1 MLENELSQQLV
12 RLDKSGEKRRHHL
25 SGYPILAFL
34 QKRDSG
40 AVPQQERR
48 MNGDTVHLHAPRLVL
63 QCHMLQ
69 VNSAAEAIAAL
80 TSMT

>member
-12 RLDKSGEKRRHHL
+12 RLDKSGEKKTPPPFRV
-25 SGYPILAFL
+25 SYSCILAKEGFGCGTAA
-34 QKRDSG
+34 G
-40 AVPQQERR
+40 AR

>member
-1 MLENELSQQLV
+1 M
-12 RLDKSGEKRRHHL
+12 
-25 SGYPILAFL
+25 YPILAKELFG
-34 QKRDSG
+34 RGTAAG
-40 AVPQQERR
+40 AR